1 MSNRQPQHGRAGE
14 LEDDTSSLV
23 EQITQLSR
31 AMAGSSVTDLEVVED
46 GLTIRLQRRP
56 LQVLAAAAQPMQ
68 ALPLAASAAA
78 PGAAPTPPP
87 APAEMT
93 LAVMAP
99 LTGVF
104 YSAASPSDPPFVQ
117 PGDTVQ
123 PGQVVCMVE
132 AMKVF
137 NEIKTEIGG
146 TVVAIPPKNGQLVKK
161 GDPLVRIKPA

>member
-1 MSNRQPQHGRAGE
+1 MSNRQPRQDWTGGP
-14 LEDDTSSLV
+14 EDDATSLV
-23 EQITQLSR
+23 DQITRLSE

-56 LQVLAAAAQPMQ
+56 MQVLAAAVQPMQ
-68 ALPLAASAAA
+68 GMPLAAPAA
-78 PGAAPTPPP
+78 GAAPPA

-93 LAVMAP
+93 LAVLAP

-104 YSAASPSDPPFVQ
+104 YSAAAPSDPPFVQ
-117 PGDTVQ
+117 PGDMVQ

>member
-1 MSNRQPQHGRAGE
+1 MSNRQPSQDWTRGP
-14 LEDDTSSLV
+14 EDEGSSLV
-23 EQITQLSR
+23 DQITRLSE
-31 AMAGSSVTDLEVVED
+31 AMAGSSVTELEMVED

-56 LQVLAAAAQPMQ
+56 IQVLAAAQPMQ
-68 ALPLAASAAA
+68 PVALAMPATG
-78 PGAAPTPPP
+78 PGAAPAPPT

-93 LAVMAP
+93 LAVLAP

-117 PGDTVQ
+117 PGDMVQ